1 MKKLGIFLGALCML
15 WFTEACTQ
23 GKGNGETHTDK
34 NNNNTVNIQGKVS
47 FPQEQGM
54 ILLEKA
60 GTTGMMAIDSVN
72 LGTDSTF
79 QFTVKIDEPGFYR
92 LNFYDNQYVTL
103 VLDDEDVVVTA
114 DGNNQGTAKVEG
126 SADTDYFYAVEAMM
140 QELQAG
146 VNSLNQEYIEAR
158 TANNKEGMQAVEQK
172 YESMETALRTKLKEK
187 IRNMGTSI
195 TALYAVN
202 YLDADR
208 DFEFLAELAEKFKQ
222 EAPNSQ
228 YTQDFV
234 TSVEDMRVLAI
245 GKEAPEIALPNPQ
258 GDTIPLSSLQGKYV
272 LIDFW
277 AAWCRPCRMENPN
290 VVRMYE
296 KYKDKGFEIYGVSL
310 DRTKDAWVDA
320 IQADNLPWTHVS
332 DLKYFNSEA
341 AELYNIQAIPATYLL
356 DKEGKIIGKNLRGKT
371 LEDKLEE
378 IFGV

>member
-1 MKKLGIFLGALCML
+1 
-15 WFTEACTQ
+15 
-23 GKGNGETHTDK
+23 
-34 NNNNTVNIQGKVS
+34 
-47 FPQEQGM
+47 
-54 ILLEKA
+54 
-60 GTTGMMAIDSVN
+60 MMAVDSVN
-72 LGTDSTF
+72 LGADSTF
-79 QFTVKIDEPGFYR
+79 QFSVEVEEPGFYR

-114 DGNNQGTAKVEG
+114 DGNNSQGMAEVAG
-126 SADTDYFYAVEAMM
+126 SADTDYFYAVEEMM
-140 QELQAG
+140 MELQAG
-146 VNSLNQEYIEAR
+146 VNNLNQEYIEAR
-158 TANNKEGMQAVEQK
+158 STNNKEGMQAVEQK
-172 YESMETALRTKLKEK
+172 YDSMETALRAKLKEQ
-187 IRNMGTSI
+187 IRDMGTSI

-208 DFEFLAELAEKFKQ
+208 DFEFLAELAEKFRQ

-234 TSVEDMRVLAI
+234 TNVEDMRVLAI
-245 GKEAPEIALPNPQ
+245 GREAPEIALPNPQ
-258 GDTIPLSSLQGKYV
+258 GDTIALSSLQGKYV

-320 IQADNLPWTHVS
+320 IQADNLTWMHVS
-332 DLKYFNSEA
+332 DLKYFNSVA

-356 DKEGKIIGKNLRGKT
+356 DKEGKIIAKNLRGKA

>member
-1 MKKLGIFLGALCML
+1 MKNIGILLGALCML
-15 WFTEACTQ
+15 WFTGACTQ
-23 GKGNGETHTDK
+23 GKGNGETHGEKD
-34 NNNNTVNIQGKVS
+34 NTVTIRGKVN
-47 FPQEQGM
+47 FPQQEGL
-54 ILLEKA
+54 IVLEKA
-60 GTTGMMAIDSVN
+60 GTTGMMAVDSVN
-72 LGTDSTF
+72 LGADSTF
-79 QFTVKIDEPGFYR
+79 QFSVEIEEPGFYR

-114 DGNNQGTAKVEG
+114 DGNNSQGIAKVAG
-126 SADTDYFYAVEAMM
+126 STDTDYFYAVEEMM
-140 QELQAG
+140 MELQAG
-146 VNSLNQEYIEAR
+146 VNNLNQEYIEAR
-158 TANNKEGMQAVEQK
+158 TTNNKEGMQAVEQK
-172 YESMETALRTKLKEK
+172 YDSMETALRTKLKEQ
-187 IRNMGTSI
+187 IRSMGTSI

-208 DFEFLAELAEKFKQ
+208 DFEFLAELADKFRQ

-234 TSVEDMRVLAI
+234 TNVEDMRVLAI

-258 GDTIPLSSLQGKYV
+258 GDTITLSSLQGKYV

-310 DRTKDAWVDA
+310 DRTKDAWVEA
-320 IQADNLPWTHVS
+320 IQADNLTWMHVS
-332 DLKYFNSEA
+332 DLKYFNSVA

-356 DKEGKIIGKNLRGKT
+356 DKEGKIIAKNLRGKA

>member
-1 MKKLGIFLGALCML
+1 MKNLGIFLGALCML

-23 GKGNGETHTDK
+23 GKGNGETHTNKGDK
-34 NNNNTVNIQGKVS
+34 VSIQGKVN
-47 FPQEQGM
+47 FPLEEGM
-54 ILLEKA
+54 IVLEKA
-60 GTTGMMAIDSVN
+60 GTTGMMAVDSVK
-72 LGTDSTF
+72 LGEDSTF
-79 QFTVKIDEPGFYR
+79 QFNVEIEEPGFYR
-92 LNFYDNQYVTL
+92 LNLFNNQYVTL

-114 DGNNQGTAKVEG
+114 DGNNNQGMAKVEG
-126 SADTDYFYAVEAMM
+126 STDTDYFYSVEAMM

-146 VNSLNQEYIEAR
+146 VNNLNQEYIEAR

-172 YESMETALRTKLKEK
+172 YESMETALRTKLKEQ

-208 DFEFLAELAEKFKQ
+208 DFEFLAELAEKFKE

-234 TSVEDMRVLAI
+234 TNVEDMRVLAI

-258 GDTIPLSSLQGKYV
+258 GDTIALSSLQGKYV

-320 IQADNLPWTHVS
+320 IQADNLTWTHVS

-356 DKEGKIIGKNLRGKT
+356 DKEGKIIGKNLRGKA

-378 IFGV
+378 IFGA